1 MVPGRKLATTTLVG
15 AGAAVGG
22 AVGVLLGER
31 VLARRAIGF
40 SADLPPSADGTYG
53 AQERIIRVA
62 VLGDSTVV
70 GYGMTEAAA
79 TPTALLGD
87 TLTHLLD
94 ATIEIHCHGVVGA
107 ESTALAAQIENALA
121 DGVPDLA
128 VIVIGAN
135 DVTHRVSRRTSAAA
149 LRSAVKHLVDAGV
162 QVVVGTCP
170 DLSRVR
176 PIPQPL
182 RTIAGTLSER
192 LAKAQMLATVEAGGR
207 AVSLGELLSDVF
219 GEQADVMFGSD
230 HFHPSAIGYQNMVSV
245 LVPSMVAAIEE
256 RDRGAA
262 AATQQPEIMALDA
275 AADQALA
282 EAGTEVARVGKRV
295 GVIKRRRRN
304 GQKNVSAPAE
314 AGADT

>member
-22 AVGVLLGER
+22 AVGVLLGEQ
-31 VLARRAIGF
+31 VLARRAIGV
-40 SADLPPSADGTYG
+40 SSDLPPSANGTYG
-53 AQERIIRVA
+53 THERTIRVA

-79 TPTALLGD
+79 TPTALFGD

-94 ATIEIHCHGVVGA
+94 ASIEIHCHGVVGA
-107 ESTALAAQIENALA
+107 ESTALAAQVEKALT

-149 LRSAVKHLVDAGV
+149 LRSAVKQLVDAGV
-162 QVVVGTCP
+162 EVVVGTCP

-182 RTIAGTLSER
+182 RSIAGLVSEH
-192 LAKAQMLATVEAGGR
+192 LAKAQMLAVVEAGGR

-219 GEQADVMFGSD
+219 GQQADVMFGTD
-230 HFHPSAIGYQNMVSV
+230 QFHPSAIGYQNMVSV
-245 LVPSMVAAIEE
+245 LVPSMVAAIED

-262 AATQQPEIMALDA
+262 AATQQPQLMGLEQ

-282 EAGTEVARVGKRV
+282 EAGTEVARVGKLV

-304 GQKNVSAPAE
+304 GHNKESAPAE
-314 AGADT
+314 AGADS